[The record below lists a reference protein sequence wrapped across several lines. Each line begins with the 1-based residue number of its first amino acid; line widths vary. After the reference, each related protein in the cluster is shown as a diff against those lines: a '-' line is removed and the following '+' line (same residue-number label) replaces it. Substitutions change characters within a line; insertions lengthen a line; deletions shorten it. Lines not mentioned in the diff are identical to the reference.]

1 MRGSRVWAGKS
12 SPTCGEGRT
21 MSRIGKKPVT
31 IPQGVKVQVVD
42 GGVSAEGPKGRLVQP
57 LPPGLSAKV
66 DGNQVVISRADED
79 RKVRALHGLA
89 RSLGQNMVAG
99 VKTPVE
105 RMVEIVGIGYR
116 GQVQCRGV
124 QVAPRYSDPVV
135 L

>member
-21 MSRIGKKPVT
+21 MSRIGRKPIV

-42 GGVSAEGPKGRLVQP
+42 GGVSAEGPKGKLVQP

-66 DGNQVVISRADED
+66 EGAQVVISRAGED

-89 RSLGQNMVAG
+89 RSLVQTRV
-99 VKTPVE
+99 
-105 RMVEIVGIGYR
+105 RVGKAPFGRSSQFFGFGSGARAR
-116 GQVQCRGV
+116 GRSSRP
-124 QVAPRYSDPVV
+124 APGHP
-135 L
+135 LP